1 MMLQIFQKTILI
13 YTSMNDK
20 IKKFTQLSSDI
31 ENPIFDINVE
41 KIKNGEYEI
50 DSIIDVFLDPK
61 DIKVDE
67 ANVINFNTELSGEI
81 KRGELLYVVALLRKK
96 GTTTYSSPAVQA
108 VLKVRIVDIYHGL
121 SYLSKLIK

>member
-1 MMLQIFQKTILI
+1 
-13 YTSMNDK
+13 MNDK

-31 ENPIFDINVE
+31 ENPAFDINVD

-61 DIKVDE
+61 DIKVEE

-108 VLKVRIVDIYHGL
+108 VLRCRIVDIFHGL
-121 SYLSKLIK
+121 SYLNKVLK

>member
-1 MMLQIFQKTILI
+1 MLQIFQKTILI

-67 ANVINFNTELSGEI
+67 ANVINFNTELSG
-81 KRGELLYVVALLRKK
+81 
-96 GTTTYSSPAVQA
+96 
-108 VLKVRIVDIYHGL
+108 
-121 SYLSKLIK
+121 